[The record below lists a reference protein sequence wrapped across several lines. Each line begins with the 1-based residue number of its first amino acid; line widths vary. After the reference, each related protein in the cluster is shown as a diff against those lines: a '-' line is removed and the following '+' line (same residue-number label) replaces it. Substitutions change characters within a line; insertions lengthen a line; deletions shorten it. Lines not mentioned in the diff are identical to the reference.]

1 MITPTHLLQKIYKK
15 KKKEK
20 HWYGW
25 GTPLSNPQ
33 MLFQAICFLFVVLAL
48 HI

>member
-1 MITPTHLLQKIYKK
+1 MVTPTHLLHKFEKK
-15 KKKEK
+15 EKEK

-25 GTPLSNPQ
+25 VLPIHPQ
-33 MLFQAICFLFVVLAL
+33 MLFQAIVFVCSFFL